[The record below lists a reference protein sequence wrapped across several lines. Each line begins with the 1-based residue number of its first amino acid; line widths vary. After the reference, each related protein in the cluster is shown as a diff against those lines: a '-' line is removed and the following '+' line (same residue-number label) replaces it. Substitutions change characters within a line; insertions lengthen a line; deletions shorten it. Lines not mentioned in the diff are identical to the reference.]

1 MNVILKESIEYY
13 HYFDF
18 KSMPLSF
25 YFYDYYYSVC
35 DGVEVYKASA

>member
-25 YFYDYYYSVC
+25 YNCYYSAVC
-35 DGVEVYKASA
+35 DGVAVYKASA